1 MKFAGLKILL
11 LFLFFSSGLIYAQ
24 ADSLRQ
30 SEKLLETYL
39 EESTEGNENAAL
51 YDLLEDLHNN
61 PININTASLE
71 DLMKIPF
78 LDYESAKMIIDYRE
92 KEDKFFSVN
101 QLNLIKGFDRETA
114 AKLKPFI
121 IVKEPTIETAP
132 KKQRGIPLSLLR
144 VDFRSRALYDLQ
156 ERSGFIEDAYLG
168 SRYKTYNRLKASYA
182 KKYRMAFLAEMD
194 AGETSLVD
202 HYTFYAEG
210 NNIGFQNKILIGDYS
225 FEFGQGLVIWSP
237 YAFSKGSDAINP
249 VTRRARN
256 IVGFSS
262 AEENRFFRGGAAS
275 GTFGA
280 FRISAFFSNHN
291 LDANIDS
298 AGQITSLPPDGFHR
312 TERELAKK
320 DAVNEISFGGRIDYT
335 YKNKLVIGALVFH
348 SKYDKEFKPRDLF
361 DLKGK
366 EFTFYSLSYKGYFDK
381 FSVIGE
387 TAYNGNSLATINT
400 LQFNVTKKFIFLVSV
415 RNYPESFFTLYAN
428 GFGEHGNTINEFGI
442 YTGLRWRTGYGNV
455 DFYFDQFKFPF
466 AGTSIPLP
474 SSGNEWLVNY
484 TYKFSRSV
492 SIRAR
497 YKNEKKE
504 AFEIFNESD
513 LIVEQLKQSI
523 RIDLNFEPS
532 NFLYSKTRIEY
543 LYLLKDQIG
552 ERENG
557 FLIYQDLRYRATRAL
572 SFYGRIIFFSTD
584 SYASRLYEFENDLTG
599 IMNNPA
605 LFGNG
610 VRVYLLARYKIW
622 DQFGISFKY
631 AETYKPNET
640 EISSALQQIEGN
652 IDNKISLQ
660 IDLRF

>member
-1 MKFAGLKILL
+1 MRADGLKIFF
-11 LFLFFSSGLIYAQ
+11 LFLIFLQSVVFSQ
-24 ADSLRQ
+24 TDSLRQ
-30 SEKLLETYL
+30 SEQLIETYL
-39 EESTEGNENAAL
+39 EESTENNENAAL

-71 DLMKIPF
+71 ELLKIPF
-78 LDYESAKMIIDYRE
+78 LDYKSAKMIIDYRE
-92 KEDKFFSVN
+92 KEEKFFSVN
-101 QLNLIKGFDRETA
+101 QLNLIKGFDKETA

-121 IVKEPTIETAP
+121 IVKEPTPEAAP
-132 KKQRGIPLSLLR
+132 KQMKGIPPSLLR

-168 SRYKTYNRLKASYA
+168 SRYKTYNRLKASYD

-194 AGETSLVD
+194 AGETSIAD

-210 NNIGFQNKILIGDYS
+210 NNIGFQNKILLGDYS

-249 VTRRARN
+249 VTRRDRN

-262 AEENRFFRGGAAS
+262 AEENRFFRGAAAS

-298 AGQITSLPPDGFHR
+298 TGQITSLPSDGFHR
-312 TERELAKK
+312 TERELSKK

-335 YKNKLVIGALVFH
+335 FQDKVVIGALIFH
-348 SKYDKEFKPRDLF
+348 SQYDKEFKPRDLF

-366 EFTFYSLSYKGYFDK
+366 DFTFYSLSYKGYFDK
-381 FSVIGE
+381 FALVGE
-387 TAYNGNSLATINT
+387 TAYNGNTFATINT
-400 LQFNVTKKFIFLVSV
+400 LQFNVTRKFIFLVSI

-428 GFGEHGNTINEFGI
+428 GFGEHGNTINEFGV
-442 YTGLRWRTGYGNV
+442 YSGLRWRTDYGNV

-504 AFEIFNESD
+504 VFEVIDQSD
-513 LIVEQLKQSI
+513 FIIDQLKQSL
-523 RIDLNFEPS
+523 RVDLNFEPT
-532 NFLYSKTRIEY
+532 NFIYSRTRIEY
-543 LYLLKDQIG
+543 LYLLIDKTG
-552 ERENG
+552 KRENG
-557 FLIYQDLRYRATRAL
+557 FLIYQDLRFRASKAL
-572 SFYGRIIFFSTD
+572 AFYGRIIFFGTD

-610 VRVYLLARYKIW
+610 VRVYFLARYKIW
-622 DQFGISFKY
+622 EQFGISFKY
-631 AETYKPNET
+631 AETFKPDET
-640 EISSALQQIEGN
+640 ELSSALQQIEGN